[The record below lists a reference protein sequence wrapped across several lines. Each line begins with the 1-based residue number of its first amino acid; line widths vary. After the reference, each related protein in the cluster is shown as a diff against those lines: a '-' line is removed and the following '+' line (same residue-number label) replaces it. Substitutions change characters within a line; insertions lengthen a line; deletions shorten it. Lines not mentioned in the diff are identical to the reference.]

1 MTSATAEHPKKPRL
15 NLFSWDDLVEKYTRT
30 GNDYQLKRDIH
41 DEMRRRVK
49 LGWQGNESYA
59 PMRLFHA

>member
-1 MTSATAEHPKKPRL
+1 MSTTAEPPKRPRL

-49 LGWQGNESYA
+49 LGWQGNERYA
-59 PMRLFHA
+59 PLRLFHQ